1 MMITREPIFSRLWVA
16 ALLCGVFASPSVAA
30 PPVEDST
37 GKEWRQL
44 IETTNLSWEEISSV
58 CPTDGQT
65 PCSGSVGDVDLSN
78 WVWASSEQVLAL
90 MALTQPILLTSE
102 FSFLSGPEYF
112 AAAAAIVTSGFEYT
126 YESSG
131 TYHQTGGMR
140 GTTSS
145 LTADGIPIRGS
156 AGWGCGPCGGG
167 LGVAE
172 APGDVTS
179 FDPATGV
186 WLWRTIGSESS
197 LPVGATQVDETC
209 GDSDGDQ
216 VDDCADNCSDV
227 PNPDQNDTDGDSC
240 GNACDADYDQ
250 DGRVTFADFGAFS
263 AAFGSFEMAKDHTEP
278 VTGEVG
284 ASDYGFFTF
293 AFGGVP
299 GPSGTTSGTS
309 ACP

>member
-1 MMITREPIFSRLWVA
+1 MSRRERICSKLLIGATLCCVA
-16 ALLCGVFASPSVAA
+16 AEPAMAA

-37 GKEWRQL
+37 GKQWRQL
-44 IETTNLSWEEISSV
+44 TETTNLSWEEVREV

-65 PCSGSVGDVDLSN
+65 PCLGTVGDVDLSD
-78 WVWASSEQVLAL
+78 WIWASSEQVLAF
-90 MALTQPILLTSE
+90 MALAQPVLLTSE

-131 TYHQTGGMR
+131 TYHQTGGLR

-156 AGWGCGPCGGG
+156 AGWGCGPCGGS

-172 APGDVTS
+172 APGDVAS
-179 FDPATGV
+179 SDPATGV
-186 WLWRTIGSESS
+186 WLWRSIGSEPSP
-197 LPVGATQVDETC
+197 PVGATQVAETC
-209 GDSDGDQ
+209 GDFDGDG
-216 VDDCADNCSDV
+216 VDDCTDNCSDV
-227 PNPDQNDTDGDSC
+227 PNPDQNDSDDDAC

-250 DGRVTFADFGAFS
+250 DGMVTFADFAAFS
-263 AAFGSFEMAKDHTEP
+263 AAFGSFELAKDHTEP
-278 VTGEVG
+278 VSGPVG
-284 ASDYGFFTF
+284 SPDYGFFTS
-293 AFGGVP
+293 AFGKAP
-299 GPSGTTSGTS
+299 GPSGMTPGTL